1 MSKKTEDLLR
11 ALWSGRIQ
19 PPCEPDRCD
28 LTEAE
33 EAYLEEHQVLPPAG
47 TVVPAAERQE
57 EPRTEADDPA
67 DPAGHEDQAAV
78 SDRRFDWD
86 AAAEQLS
93 KALEKRQAAKSP
105 LPENTREL
113 SPEDEAWLRGDDI
126 AAGKGTFLVEIPW
139 QMIVGPGSIF
149 GETPLSVQ
157 WAPDD
162 DTEGEA

>member
-11 ALWSGRIQ
+11 ALWSGGIQ

-57 EPRTEADDPA
+57 EPRAEAEEA
-67 DPAGHEDQAAV
+67 HDPAGHEDQAAV
-78 SDRRFDWD
+78 SDRDL
-86 AAAEQLS
+86 AGLS
-93 KALEKRQAAKSP
+93 PSELLRKALGNLDPAKSR
-105 LPENTREL
+105 LPEDTREL

-126 AAGKGTFLVEIPW
+126 AAGQGTFQVEIPW
-139 QMIVGPGSIF
+139 QLVVGPGSIF